1 MLMIF
6 WMIFFFSVDFSEV
19 HASPLWTTMT
29 GLLSKVLLLGFLLV
43 VFSQDSE
50 CQPATLDI
58 FGPTRQADFVVSVG
72 SGMPFELS
80 LFQSTDA
87 VALSGNV
94 SSVVVG
100 LNGGLDNSL
109 VESITSQ
116 APANTT
122 LSVDISAANDVYSFQ
137 LVALGSRV
145 VQTEDYRSLIA
156 NLVYVSNLTNDALA
170 DPPRNIT
177 ITASGPE
184 GTSSPATA
192 VLQLLVANQ
201 APPNISSRTMAA
213 VDEDISNGAMVV
225 ELSATD
231 PEGLGVIFSLVGS
244 SSVFAVSSSG
254 VVTVLDNSQIDY
266 EVPAQRL
273 FTLTVAAADTDPVT
287 PMTSQT
293 ALTITINNVND
304 NPPRFSLPMFEF
316 GVNEAV
322 PNAVVG
328 TLTATDDDFEDD
340 ADTAGNLFYDFT
352 SPDSAVLQRFQIN
365 RITGVITAGSPLD
378 FEDIP
383 MFTFQVGVSDG
394 LFSDTATVNVRV
406 IDIPDNRPVISPA
419 TKTILVD
426 RDTNQREV
434 FLTSGSGGLLTVSD
448 SDSPVLV
455 GGVATVVSVR
465 GSQVRLN

>member
-1 MLMIF
+1 
-6 WMIFFFSVDFSEV
+6 
-19 HASPLWTTMT
+19 MT
-29 GLLSKVLLLGFLLV
+29 GLLYKVLLLSFLLV
-43 VFSQDSE
+43 VLSQDSVG
-50 CQPATLDI
+50 QPPTLDV

-80 LFQSTDA
+80 LFRSVSA
-87 VALSGNV
+87 VSLSGNV

-100 LNGGLDNSL
+100 INGGLDSSL

-122 LSVDISAANDVYSFQ
+122 LSVDISAANDMYSFQ
-137 LVALGSRV
+137 LVPLGSRV

-156 NLVYVSNLTNDALA
+156 NLEYISNLTNDALT

-184 GTSSPATA
+184 GSSTPATA

-201 APPNISSRTMAA
+201 APPTVADRATASVAENIL
-213 VDEDISNGAMVV
+213 NGETVV

-244 SSVFAVSSSG
+244 SPVFAVSSSG
-254 VVTVLDNSQIDY
+254 VVTVLDTSQIDY
-266 EVPAQRL
+266 EIPAQRL
-273 FTLTVAAADTDPVT
+273 YTLTVAAADTDPVT

-293 ALTITINNVND
+293 LLTININNVND
-304 NPPRFSLPMFEF
+304 NPPRFISPTFEF

-322 PNAVVG
+322 PDAVVG
-328 TLTATDDDFEDD
+328 TLVATDNDFEEDTD
-340 ADTAGNLFYDFT
+340 ATENLFYDFT
-352 SPDSAVLQRFQIN
+352 SADSAILQRFQIN
-365 RITGVITAGSPLD
+365 RITGVITARSPGLD

-394 LFSDTATVNVRV
+394 LFSDTASVNVTV

-426 RDTNQREV
+426 LDTNQREV
-434 FLTSGSGGLLTVSD
+434 FLTSGSGGSLTVSD
-448 SDSPVLV
+448 SDSPVLL

-465 GSQVRLN
+465 GSQVCV